1 MDLWLL
7 IKSEKK
13 IDFQIKMILW
23 CIFNGIQKQY
33 IDLILKLSWE
43 IYSWEIS
50 IASVQVCFW
59 LYPDNIFDWNTGI
72 GCKICFLFWPLECC
86 FFVSPSPVDCPFH
99 AQYTIVISS
108 PFGPSYYL
116 VIFKVGNISSEK
128 LTYLHMIL
136 ENLMVTR

>member
-1 MDLWLL
+1 MLKLATNNGFHELLLNFNFPMLKKWPWFKLFFLFKKRNLYTPINDIKKMDLWLL

-59 LYPDNIFDWNTGI
+59 LYPDNVFD
-72 GCKICFLFWPLECC
+72 
-86 FFVSPSPVDCPFH
+86 
-99 AQYTIVISS
+99 
-108 PFGPSYYL
+108 
-116 VIFKVGNISSEK
+116 
-128 LTYLHMIL
+128 
-136 ENLMVTR
+136 